1 MAGHSTERAAA
12 SLDRAQ
18 LQIPDGH
25 GLRKVPGL
33 ALGLA
38 VVGIIAS
45 LTMAFTGL
53 AGEEGLTQFY
63 FSWLTA
69 FVFFFTMAVGG
80 LFFVLMNVATR
91 AAWSVTVRRVAENI
105 GGTLPLFLVLFIPI
119 LLGMDHLFHWTHPE
133 HDPILLSKAA
143 YLNKPFFVARAIFVL
158 VALGWM
164 GWWFRKE
171 SVIQDTAGERD
182 VRLAGRATTSTRRIT
197 QAAGPCIFL
206 FALTV
211 SIAAF
216 DWVMSL
222 QPHWYST
229 MFGVYLFA
237 GSILIIMAL
246 LVMLTLGLQG
256 AGFFGKAVTMEHF
269 HDLGKYTFAFI
280 VFWGYIAFSQ
290 FMLIWYANIPEE
302 TAFYY
307 DRYQGS
313 WMTASRI
320 LLFGHFLL
328 PFFFWILRTVKRS
341 RALLFAGSAYLVVL
355 HYLDIRWLVMPVL
368 HPEGQA
374 WSLMDLTTL
383 LAVGG
388 FFLFALSRL
397 MLSAALIPVGDP
409 RLRESLAF
417 ENF

>member
-1 MAGHSTERAAA
+1 MAGHAPALDAVERAK
-12 SLDRAQ
+12 
-18 LQIPDGH
+18 LQIPEGH
-25 GLRKVPGL
+25 GLRKLPGFAL
-33 ALGLA
+33 AVA
-38 VVGIIAS
+38 VVGIVAS
-45 LTMAFTGL
+45 LTLAFTGL
-53 AGEEGLTQFY
+53 GGEDGLTQFY
-63 FSWLTA
+63 FSYLTA
-69 FVFFFTMAVGG
+69 FIFFFTMAVGG
-80 LFFVLMNVATR
+80 IFFVLFNVLTR
-91 AAWSVTVRRVAENI
+91 SGWSVTVRRVAENI
-105 GGTLPLFLVLFIPI
+105 GGTLPIFIVLFIPI
-119 LLGMDHLFHWTHPE
+119 VLGMDHLFHWTHAE
-133 HDPILLSKAA
+133 HDPILMSKAA
-143 YLNKPFFVARAIFVL
+143 YLNKPFFIGRAIFVL
-158 VALGWM
+158 LALGWM

-182 VRLAGRATTSTRRIT
+182 VRLAGKPTTSTRRLT

-216 DWVMSL
+216 DWLMSL

-246 LVMLTLGLQG
+246 LVLVTMSLQG
-256 AGFFGKAVTMEHF
+256 AGFFGKTITTEHF
-269 HDLGKYTFAFI
+269 HDIGKYAFAFI

-302 TAFYY
+302 TEFYY

-328 PFFFWILRTVKRS
+328 PFFFMILRTVKRS

-355 HYLDIRWLVMPVL
+355 HYLDMRWLVMPVL
-368 HPEGQA
+368 HPEGQH
-374 WSLMDLTTL
+374 WSLMDLTTV

-388 FFLFALSRL
+388 IFVFAVMRL
-397 MLSAALIPVGDP
+397 MISAALVPVGDP
-409 RLRESLAF
+409 RLQESLAF